1 MDLFEFL
8 MILLS
13 IIVGLGLAEILIG
26 YARLLR
32 TNMSSKGS
40 WLHGAVG
47 AVVFLAMLQSF
58 WESWGLRDIDTWS
71 YPAMLLMLTGPIL
84 LFVIAHVLFPEA
96 GNDDDF
102 ESHYFSH
109 SRQIWLAGIV
119 TAIAS
124 VLFRPIAFGMPL
136 FVVDNASVVALLLI
150 FAILMSTKRTVV
162 HQVLV
167 PMVLVAVILDTLV
180 ISYLI
185 S

>member
-1 MDLFEFL
+1 

-13 IIVGLGLAEILIG
+13 IIVGLGLAEILVG

-32 TNMSSKGS
+32 TSKTSKGS

-47 AVVFLAMLQSF
+47 AVIFLAMLQSF
-58 WESWGLRDIDTWS
+58 WESWGLRNIDTWS
-71 YPAMLLMLTGPIL
+71 YPAMLLMLTGPVL

-96 GNDDDF
+96 DSDDDL
-102 ESHYFSH
+102 ESHYFAH
-109 SRQIWLAGIV
+109 SRQIWLIGIV

-136 FVVDNASVVALLLI
+136 FVVDNASVIPLLVI
-150 FAILMSTKRTVV
+150 FAILMSTKRPVV
-162 HQVLV
+162 HQLLV
-167 PMVLVAVILDTLV
+167 PMVLIAVILDTLV